1 MKLFMSVLIL
11 CVLSLFCWCS
21 SVGAYPTDFQYKEME
36 ITNRGIGTWYFC
48 TKDYVKNVHTFKEDR
63 GLLIGRHDGKWKYMS
78 MWSVNLFLPGTQK
91 HDETA
96 QGIFEN
102 HIRPV
107 VDKVFPA
114 DKFPSVAISIWLVSK
129 KVIIVIGDKHNDDRA
144 IFEEYLPKLNK
155 EINNRNH

>member
-1 MKLFMSVLIL
+1 MIKRILVMIVL
-11 CVLSLFCWCS
+11 CTLSLCS
-21 SVGAYPTDFQYKEME
+21 FSLASDTPFQYKEME
-36 ITNRGIGTWYFC
+36 ITDRGIGTWYFC

-63 GLLIGRHDGKWKYMS
+63 GLLIGRHDGKWK
-78 MWSVNLFLPGTQK
+78 WSINLFLPGTQK

-102 HIRPV
+102 HVRPV

-129 KVIIVIGDKHNDDRA
+129 KVIIVIGDEHNENRE

-155 EINNRNH
+155 EISNRNH